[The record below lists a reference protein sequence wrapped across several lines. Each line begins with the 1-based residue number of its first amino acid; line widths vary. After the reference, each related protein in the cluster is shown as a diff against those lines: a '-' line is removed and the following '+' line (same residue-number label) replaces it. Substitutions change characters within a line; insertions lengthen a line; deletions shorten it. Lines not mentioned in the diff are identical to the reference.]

1 MHTPFF
7 SIIIPTFNSEKT
19 LQGALDSI
27 FCQRF
32 NDLEIIIVD
41 GLSRDKTSTLIK
53 ENFRKDKRIRFV
65 SESDKGIYDA
75 MNKGIDMANG
85 QWLYFLGS
93 DDCFSDEN
101 VLQAVADSVQDCKC
115 DFFYGDVMMN
125 GVRYDGQ
132 FTFEKLL
139 TKNISHQA
147 IFFSKQLFL
156 RIGKYNIRY
165 ELHADWEYNIR
176 YFLQPGDKI
185 KYKDILIANFGEG
198 GVSSAHDV
206 LFLRESL
213 LPIKMQSLSD
223 TPDYFKNIRNYDEWW
238 RLIRNADIR
247 SHQQL
252 HLSVPGHEIPIAIQN
267 MVTMQKFITLRL
279 LRMGIVSKLIMTVSY
294 IINLFTKDK

>member
-7 SIIIPTFNSEKT
+7 SIIIPTFNSGKT
-19 LQGALDSI
+19 LQGALNSI
-27 FCQRF
+27 FSQRF
-32 NDLEIIIVD
+32 TDLEIIIVD
-41 GLSRDKTSTLIK
+41 GLSRDNTSTIIE
-53 ENFRKDKRIRFV
+53 ENFRRDKRIRFV
-65 SESDKGIYDA
+65 SEKDKGIYDA

-93 DDCFSDEN
+93 DDCFSHEN
-101 VLQAVADSVQDCKC
+101 VLQVVADSLQDCKC
-115 DFFYGDVMMN
+115 DFFYGEVMVN

-147 IFFSKQLFL
+147 IFFSKQLFV
-156 RIGKYNIRY
+156 RTGKYNIRY
-165 ELHADWEYNIR
+165 ELHADWDYNIR
-176 YFLQPGDKI
+176 YFLQLSDKI

-213 LPIKMQSLSD
+213 FPVKMQSL
-223 TPDYFKNIRNYDEWW
+223 THNPNYFKNIRKYDEWW

-267 MVTMQKFITLRL
+267 MVAMQKFVPLRL
-279 LRMGIVSKLIMTVSY
+279 LRIGILSKLIMSVSY
-294 IINLFTKDK
+294 MINLFTKGK